1 MFLQTIS
8 SLKEVNMQ
16 SSRQG
21 ITMKTCKTKAI
32 WAYLGIFI
40 NVPARSGKYSHNQ
53 TFRALCI
60 ESRGG
65 HNPSSLS
72 PHPAPCRPS
81 PIHHKGR
88 AGKPS
93 LKNLERIF
101 FKTEFF

>member
-1 MFLQTIS
+1 
-8 SLKEVNMQ
+8 MQ

-53 TFRALCI
+53 TLRALCI

-65 HNPSSLS
+65 GG
-72 PHPAPCRPS
+72 A
-81 PIHHKGR
+81 
-88 AGKPS
+88 
-93 LKNLERIF
+93 
-101 FKTEFF
+101 

>member
-1 MFLQTIS
+1 MSLQENSLMFLQTIS

-53 TFRALCI
+53 TLRALCI
-60 ESRGG
+60 ESRGEG
-65 HNPSSLS
+65 GGGS
-72 PHPAPCRPS
+72 
-81 PIHHKGR
+81 
-88 AGKPS
+88 
-93 LKNLERIF
+93 
-101 FKTEFF
+101 

>member
-53 TFRALCI
+53 TLRALCI

-65 HNPSSLS
+65 DHNPSSLS

-81 PIHHKGR
+81 FPHPPQRQSREALTEKLR
-88 AGKPS
+88 
-93 LKNLERIF
+93 KNLF
-101 FKTEFF
+101 